1 MMSNEKLITPTDV
14 ANHLQVNE
22 RTVIADQPTGYPIRG
37 RLDAEPKQPR
47 LTNMLT
53 KSIVMSVLLTGFAFG
68 PYTGGRR
75 VQPPA
80 RFSGE
85 ARSGAFAPAPAP
97 G

>member
-1 MMSNEKLITPTDV
+1 
-14 ANHLQVNE
+14 
-22 RTVIADQPTGYPIRG
+22 
-37 RLDAEPKQPR
+37 
-47 LTNMLT
+47 MLT